1 MIVNDISRDKGNK
14 SSNSYYRKNNQ
25 PFPEDSRSRSYLED
39 NRVQNN
45 EEPTFQEQI
54 QEEIE
59 DEPEPLQPV
68 IEGMFEPPLTAL
80 VLNYN

>member
-39 NRVQNN
+39 PQVQNN
-45 EEPTFQEQI
+45 EDPTFQEQI
-54 QEEIE
+54 QEE
-59 DEPEPLQPV
+59 
-68 IEGMFEPPLTAL
+68 
-80 VLNYN
+80 